1 MLRLDF
7 SSPSLSVLSPFY
19 PGASTGTAATPAG
32 TNSGAGEQG
41 TAGGGNEKEKSE
53 KIKEENNQN
62 ESPAQN
68 QEKAALVA
76 TRKRV
81 RPRVIFLSH
90 HLVRRTYHH
99 SFLFFPAFQIIMASK
114 ENPLKSSNNSNNI
127 TPSPGSNHPRRSS
140 RLFGSTQSSVKE
152 NSKAP
157 TKKARA
163 PKSPSRK
170 SKPPRIALLQSDLDE
185 KNEKNKASSP

>member
-1 MLRLDF
+1 
-7 SSPSLSVLSPFY
+7 
-19 PGASTGTAATPAG
+19 
-32 TNSGAGEQG
+32 
-41 TAGGGNEKEKSE
+41 
-53 KIKEENNQN
+53 
-62 ESPAQN
+62 
-68 QEKAALVA
+68 
-76 TRKRV
+76 
-81 RPRVIFLSH
+81 
-90 HLVRRTYHH
+90 
-99 SFLFFPAFQIIMASK
+99 MASK

-170 SKPPRIALLQSDLDE
+170 SKPPRRALSMHLQSDLDE
-185 KNEKNKASSP
+185 KNEKNKASRNWD